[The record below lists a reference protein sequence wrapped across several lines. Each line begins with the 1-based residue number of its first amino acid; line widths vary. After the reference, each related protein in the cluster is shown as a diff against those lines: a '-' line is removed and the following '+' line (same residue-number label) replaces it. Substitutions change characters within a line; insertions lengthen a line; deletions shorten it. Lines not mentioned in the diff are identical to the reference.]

1 MLFASL
7 CPTWASRFAGESLQL
22 GASLASQLPAQVD
35 VTCLTLFPILSASD
49 LSTDIWLTESVE
61 YGREASFSKYVFQ
74 GRPSF
79 LRTVFSCVL
88 PCFPSCRRSGRFV
101 YEKPERA
108 QLELQSHYSP
118 PPGGSGEPRGE
129 KRGPGFPN
137 RSGLRLCP
145 LVCEAAGG
153 QRPQPPAAVSVAC
166 RLWLPL
172 WHLPSEWQVSTA
184 APPAGASGKRVG
196 VPVGPLRPPPC
207 RGEPPPSPLTLP
219 QSRTLLPS
227 PCPVGCPLG
236 WGSQGGTRPVL
247 LPSVHSHREAVQ
259 GSTDPCSP
267 LCRHPRSRRS
277 GRQLTSV

>member
-79 LRTVFSCVL
+79 LNRLQLCG
-88 PCFPSCRRSGRFV
+88 PRFPSCRRSGHFV

-129 KRGPGFPN
+129 KRGPGFPD

-153 QRPQPPAAVSVAC
+153 AASPAAAAVSVAC

-172 WHLPSEWQVSTA
+172 WHLPSEWRVSTA
-184 APPAGASGKRVG
+184 APRQV
-196 VPVGPLRPPPC
+196 
-207 RGEPPPSPLTLP
+207 
-219 QSRTLLPS
+219 
-227 PCPVGCPLG
+227 PLG
-236 WGSQGGTRPVL
+236 NVWGCL
-247 LPSVHSHREAVQ
+247 
-259 GSTDPCSP
+259 
-267 LCRHPRSRRS
+267 
-277 GRQLTSV
+277 